1 MANVQQEIRE
11 ADMVFAL
18 AVLVD
23 ADSSCR
29 YGAPPR
35 VLRPGRPEEI
45 VLTLGAYV
53 PFVIPLL

>member
-1 MANVQQEIRE
+1 M
-11 ADMVFAL
+11 MFAL

-23 ADSSCR
+23 ADASCR